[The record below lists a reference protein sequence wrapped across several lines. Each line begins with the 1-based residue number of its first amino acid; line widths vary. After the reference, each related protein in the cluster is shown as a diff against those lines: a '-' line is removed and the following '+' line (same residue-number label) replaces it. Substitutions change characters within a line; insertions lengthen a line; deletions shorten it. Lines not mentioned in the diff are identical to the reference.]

1 MIFKEEFHPK
11 VTERNK
17 LIFVRGSEL
26 VTKNTVPLAK
36 AITELDMISIILGY
50 CYNITLQMLPSNK
63 AERMAKIPVAALMA
77 RFSNGSGRVGTL
89 AEILDIVFSFR
100 SCGNTQCSFL
110 QLTSLLTIYYPHL
123 TPS

>member
-36 AITELDMISIILGY
+36 AITKLDMISIILGY

-63 AERMAKIPVAALMA
+63 AERTAKIPVAALMA
-77 RFSNGSGRVGTL
+77 RFSDGSGEGGDT
-89 AEILDIVFSFR
+89 
-100 SCGNTQCSFL
+100 G
-110 QLTSLLTIYYPHL
+110 
-123 TPS
+123 